1 MSHVLLGVGCATC
14 YPVFMSDRQITTPP
28 SAFDLAS
35 RPGFLIRRLHQ
46 IHTALFME
54 ECAKF
59 NVTPVQYSMMT
70 AIAEQPGLEQARLA
84 QEVGVD
90 RATLANVVARLES
103 RGLLR
108 RTTTKTDR
116 RLKRVVLTAKGKRLL
131 VQMTQAAQRAHART
145 VDVLSPAE
153 RAAFLHFLARLV
165 DAGNDFGRAPLRL
178 A

>member
-1 MSHVLLGVGCATC
+1 
-14 YPVFMSDRQITTPP
+14 MSDRRITAPP

-54 ECAKF
+54 ECAAF
-59 NVTPVQYSMMT
+59 NITPVQYSMMS
-70 AIAEQPGLEQARLA
+70 AVAEQPGLEQARLA
-84 QEVGVD
+84 HEIGVD
-90 RATLANVVARLES
+90 RTTLANVVARLEA

-116 RLKRVVLTAKGKRLL
+116 RLKRVILTARGKRLL
-131 VQMTQAAQRAHART
+131 EQMSHAARRAHART
-145 VDVLSPAE
+145 VEALPPDQ
-153 RAAFLHFLARLV
+153 RAAFLHALARLV